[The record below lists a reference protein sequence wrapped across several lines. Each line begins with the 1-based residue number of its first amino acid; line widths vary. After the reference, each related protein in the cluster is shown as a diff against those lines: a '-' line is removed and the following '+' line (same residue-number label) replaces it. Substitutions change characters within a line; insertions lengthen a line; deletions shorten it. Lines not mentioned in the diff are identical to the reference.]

1 MASNRKLTKYI
12 GKPAKVLQS
21 EPALVIEWPRSLAH
35 RHTYGKLSP
44 FFKGLA
50 EGRLLATRCVNP
62 ECEEHR
68 LWLPP
73 RADCP
78 DCNQPMTWEE
88 LPHPIIGTVHTYARV
103 EYAGAGIELT
113 TPYFQIDVE
122 LPGVCTIFKGYLQYG
137 TPEIGMKVQARF
149 RTEDPTN
156 TILDIHWVPVDNDTG
171 DHALAG
177 NR

>member
-1 MASNRKLTKYI
+1 MAENETTKYI
-12 GKPAKVLQS
+12 GQPATVQQT
-21 EPALVIEWPRSLAH
+21 EPALVIEWPRSLTH

-62 ECEEHR
+62 ECEENR

-78 DCNQPMTWEE
+78 DCNQPMVWEE
-88 LPHPIIGTVHTYARV
+88 MAQPIVGKVHTYARV

-113 TPYFQIDVE
+113 TPYYQIDVE
-122 LPGVCTIFKGYLQYG
+122 LPGVCTIFKGYMEHG
-137 TPEIGMKVQARF
+137 TPEIGMTVQARF
-149 RTEDPTN
+149 RSGEPTN
-156 TILDIHWVPVDNDTG
+156 TILDLYWAPG
-171 DHALAG
+171 G
-177 NR
+177 E

>member
-1 MASNRKLTKYI
+1 MASKGKITKYT

-44 FFKGLA
+44 FFEGLTKGK
-50 EGRLLATRCVNP
+50 LLATRCANP
-62 ECEEHR
+62 DCGEHR

-88 LPHPIIGTVHTYARV
+88 LPQPVIGTVHTYARV

-113 TPYFQIDVE
+113 TPYFQVDVE

-137 TPEIGMKVQARF
+137 TPEIGMKVKAGF
-149 RTEDPTN
+149 RTEDFTN
-156 TILDIHWVPVDNDTG
+156 TILDIYWIPVVNDA
-171 DHALAG
+171 DA
-177 NR
+177 RF

>member
-1 MASNRKLTKYI
+1 MTERERTTEYT

-21 EPALVIEWPRSLAH
+21 EPAMVIEWPRSLVH
-35 RHTYGKLSP
+35 RHTYGKLSA

-50 EGRLLATRCVNP
+50 EGRLLATKCVNP
-62 ECEEHR
+62 KCAENR

-78 DCNQPMTWEE
+78 DCNQPMDWQEV
-88 LPHPIIGTVHTYARV
+88 PQPVVGTVHTYARV
-103 EYAGAGIELT
+103 EYAGTGIELT

-137 TPEIGMKVQARF
+137 TPEIGMKVKACF

-156 TILDIHWVPVDNDTG
+156 TILDMYWIPYQG
-171 DHALAG
+171 
-177 NR
+177 

>member
-1 MASNRKLTKYI
+1 MTSKRKITRYI

-21 EPALVIEWPRSLAH
+21 EPALVIEWPKNLVH

-50 EGRLLATRCVNP
+50 EGRLLATRCTNP
-62 ECEEHR
+62 ECGEHR

-88 LPHPIIGTVHTYARV
+88 LPKPVIGTVHTYARV
-103 EYAGAGIELT
+103 EYAGTGIELA

-122 LPGVCTIFKGYLQYG
+122 IPGVCTIFKGYLQYG
-137 TPEIGMKVQARF
+137 TAEIGMKVQACF
-149 RTEDPTN
+149 RTENPTN
-156 TILDIHWVPVDNDTG
+156 TILDIYWVP
-171 DHALAG
+171 LASDIDA
-177 NR
+177 RC

>member
-12 GKPAKVLQS
+12 GRPTKVLQS
-21 EPALVIEWPRSLAH
+21 GPALVIEWPRSLAH

-44 FFKGLA
+44 FFKGLT

-62 ECEEHR
+62 ECGEHR

-88 LPHPIIGTVHTYARV
+88 LPQPVIGTVHTYAHV

-122 LPGVCTIFKGYLQYG
+122 LPGVCTIFKSYLQYG

-149 RTEDPTN
+149 RTEDHTN
-156 TILDIHWVPVDNDTG
+156 TILDIHWVPVDNDAG
-171 DHALAG
+171 DEAAAG